1 MRAVQVASFG
11 GPIKVVDLVDPAPSP
26 DGVVIAVEATG
37 LCRSDWHGWQ
47 GHDPDIATLP
57 HVPGHEFAGTI
68 QAAGHRVRD
77 FAIGDRVTVPFV
89 CGCGSCEHCMRGD
102 AQVCPAQWQPGFSG
116 PGSFAELVAI
126 PRADFNLVRLPSAV
140 SMDAAATLG
149 CRFATAFRAVVD
161 VGRVQSGEQVIVIG
175 CGGVGLSIVMIA
187 TALGAAV
194 TAVDVSSSALSLA
207 EELGAVNAVRLDVSV
222 DGVGLDGAG
231 VDGAGAIRGILPDL
245 LHAGFNASFDALGSI
260 DTCRAGVESLR
271 PRGRHVQVGLLPPAE
286 IGDRATVPM
295 HLVIGRELSILG
307 SHGMS
312 ARDYPRMLE
321 LVAEERVDPLRLVT
335 RWLSLDE
342 VPGALATMGTDPHP
356 GMTVI
361 HPRPAGAI
369 QPT

>member
-11 GPIKVVDLVDPAPSP
+11 GPIEVVELVDPTPSP
-26 DGVVIAVEATG
+26 DGVVIAVESTG

-57 HVPGHEFAGTI
+57 HVPGHEFAGMI
-68 QAAGHRVRD
+68 AAVGHRVRD
-77 FAIGDRVTVPFV
+77 FAVGDRVTVPFV
-89 CGCGSCEHCMRGD
+89 CGCGTCEHCYRGD

-161 VGRVQSGEQVIVIG
+161 VGQVKAGEQAVVFG

-187 TALGAAV
+187 TALGAQV
-194 TAVDVSSSALSLA
+194 TAVDVSTSALRLA
-207 EELGAVNAVRLDVSV
+207 AELGAVNAVSLEAGM
-222 DGVGLDGAG
+222 DGSGA
-231 VDGAGAIRGILPDL
+231 VRDLLPD
-245 LHAGFNASFDALGSI
+245 GCSISFDALGSI
-260 DTCRAGVESLR
+260 ATCRAAVESLQ
-271 PRGRHVQVGLLPPAE
+271 PRGRHVQVGLLPPADIE
-286 IGDRATVPM
+286 DRATVPM

-312 ARDYPRMLE
+312 ARDYPRMLA

-335 RWLSLDE
+335 RWLSLEE
-342 VPGALATMGTDPHP
+342 VSGALASMGTDPHP

-361 HPRPAGAI
+361 HPRAAQASP
-369 QPT
+369 QRER